1 VIKDKPKI
9 ITAVTIT
16 TRRFGPSGSLKS
28 VNMIL
33 ENAVAVKARITSDD
47 VFDMKCI

>member
-1 VIKDKPKI
+1 
-9 ITAVTIT
+9 
-16 TRRFGPSGSLKS
+16 
-28 VNMIL
+28 MIL